1 MTAEILQQQIEYY
14 RARAGEYD
22 EWFYRVGRYDRDDEL
37 NYRWFSE
44 ASSVM
49 NVLLQQGP
57 FAEVLE
63 LACGTGIWTRELLNI
78 SQHITALDASQEVL
92 KLNREKVQSEKV
104 EYQQQDLFAWQSDR
118 QYDLVF
124 FSFWLSHVP
133 PELVDEFLAK
143 VFRATKAGGQIFM
156 VDSLEEPTSTS
167 IDWPLREDEQIYR
180 TRKLN
185 NGQIYQIV
193 KVFYKPEE
201 LQARL
206 EAQGFE
212 AEVKGTP
219 NYFLYATATKPLD

>member
-22 EWFYRVGRYDRDDEL
+22 EWFYRVGRYDRYDEL

-212 AEVKGTP
+212 AEVKGAP

>member
-1 MTAEILQQQIEYY
+1 MNEILQQQIEYY

-92 KLNREKVQSEKV
+92 ELNREKVQSEKV
-104 EYQQQDLFAWQSDR
+104 EYQQQDLFAWQPNH

-143 VFRATKAGGQIFM
+143 VYRATKAGGQIFM

-167 IDWPLREDEQIYR
+167 KDWPLKEDEQVYR

-201 LQARL
+201 LQAKL
-206 EAQGFE
+206 ATQGFE
-212 AEVKGTP
+212 AEVRGTP

>member
-1 MTAEILQQQIEYY
+1 MNEILQQQIEYY

-22 EWFYRVGRYDRDDEL
+22 EWFYRVGRYDRDDAL

-92 KLNREKVQSEKV
+92 ELNREKVQSEKV
-104 EYQQQDLFAWQSDR
+104 EYQQQDLFAWQPNH

-143 VFRATKAGGQIFM
+143 VYRATKAGGQIFM

-167 IDWPLREDEQIYR
+167 KDWPLKEDEQVYR

-193 KVFYKPEE
+193 KVFYTPEE
-201 LQARL
+201 LQAKL
-206 EAQGFE
+206 ATQGFE
-212 AEVKGTP
+212 AEVRGTP
-219 NYFLYATATKPLD
+219 NYFLYATATKPNP